1 MVTEC
6 EFSNIYKEYYPKII
20 QYLTRIAG
28 PNVAEDMAQDVFD
41 RICRNLGGF
50 KGNSKLSTWIYRIA
64 TNTAIDRLKS
74 ASYKQTLD
82 STPLRDT
89 SGFDNRNAHS
99 PSGPLSPDQAVIR
112 KEMGNCVTEYIDNLP
127 LNYKTALVL
136 SELKDLSN
144 QEIADIL
151 EISLD
156 NVKIRLHR
164 ARAKLRESL
173 SDGCD
178 FYHNEQN
185 VLACD
190 RKRS

>member
-144 QEIADIL
+144 
-151 EISLD
+151 
-156 NVKIRLHR
+156 
-164 ARAKLRESL
+164 
-173 SDGCD
+173 
-178 FYHNEQN
+178 
-185 VLACD
+185 
-190 RKRS
+190 